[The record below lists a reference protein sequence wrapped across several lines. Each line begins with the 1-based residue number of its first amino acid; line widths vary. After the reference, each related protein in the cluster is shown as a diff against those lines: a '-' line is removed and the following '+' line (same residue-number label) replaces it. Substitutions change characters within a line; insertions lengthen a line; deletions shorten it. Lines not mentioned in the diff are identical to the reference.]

1 MRNCEGKKKG
11 ERKKRKRCR
20 LVEEIQDLEIAKS
33 RNKTAKKFS
42 YRHIEKS
49 F

>member
-1 MRNCEGKKKG
+1 MRNCEGEKEKKRKKK
-11 ERKKRKRCR
+11 KRCR